1 MRSQRGFTLLELI
14 VVIGIFGVFAT
25 MAYGGLN
32 TVLSARAKI
41 EDNLSR
47 TEEYD
52 RAYIRLRTDFQNA
65 APRGVRDS
73 TGQEL
78 PPFGFDSF
86 AQRIEFTRGGWQNLL
101 SLPRSTLERVSYGLE
116 ESEYVDKARGARFQ
130 DKRLVRRSWNVLD
143 RAAQTKP
150 IEVTML
156 DRIEEAEWRFY
167 DANGQKSEAWP
178 SANGNAGVPN
188 AQQPPP
194 TAIELTLKT
203 RDWGKLRLL
212 FRVGAEGASKIA
224 ELSKVPPPAPPGKGP
239 GGTTSG
245 TTVGTSGSTTGGTT
259 GSTNSP
265 GGLDATE

>member
-14 VVIGIFGVFAT
+14 VVIGIFGVFAA

-65 APRGVRDS
+65 APRGVRDDS
-73 TGQEL
+73 GQEL

-86 AQRIEFTRGGWQNLL
+86 AQRIEFTRGGRQNLL

-143 RAAQTKP
+143 RASQTKP
-150 IEVTML
+150 NEVTLL

-188 AQQPPP
+188 AKQPPP
-194 TAIELTLKT
+194 TAVELTLKT

-212 FRVGAEGASKIA
+212 FRVGAEGASKMA
-224 ELSKVPPPAPPGKGP
+224 ELGKPQPLPPP
-239 GGTTSG
+239 GGTTG
-245 TTVGTSGSTTGGTT
+245 NTTGGATTGGTT
-259 GSTNSP
+259 GGT
-265 GGLDATE
+265 GGRDPTE

>member
-1 MRSQRGFTLLELI
+1 MTRGPLRTTQRGFTLLELI

-32 TVLSARAKI
+32 TVLSARAQI
-41 EDNLSR
+41 EDKLAR

-52 RAYIRLRTDFQNA
+52 RAYLRLRTDFQNA

-78 PPFGFDSF
+78 PPFGYDSF

-101 SLPRSTLERVSYGLE
+101 SLPRPTLERVSYALE
-116 ESEYVDKARGARFQ
+116 ESEYVDRSRGARFQ

-150 IEVTML
+150 IEVTLL
-156 DRIEEAEWRFY
+156 DRIQEADWRFY
-167 DANGQKSEAWP
+167 DANGQQSEAWP
-178 SANGNAGVPN
+178 SANGNAGVPS
-188 AQQPPP
+188 ARQPPP

-203 RDWGKLRLL
+203 RDWGQLRLL
-212 FRVGAEGASKIA
+212 FRVGAEGASKIS
-224 ELSKVPPPAPPGKGP
+224 ELSKPQAPPPPGPPPPGNPPPAPPP
-239 GGTTSG
+239 DSDDPTR
-245 TTVGTSGSTTGGTT
+245 
-259 GSTNSP
+259 
-265 GGLDATE
+265 